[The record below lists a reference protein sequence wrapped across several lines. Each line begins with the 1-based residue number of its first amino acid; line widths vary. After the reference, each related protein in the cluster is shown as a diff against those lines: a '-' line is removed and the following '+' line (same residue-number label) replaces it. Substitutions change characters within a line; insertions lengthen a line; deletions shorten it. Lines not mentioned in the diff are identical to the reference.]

1 MASPTNIDQSCSDP
15 HTAGVPLRLEVGP
28 RDLTNKQCR
37 IVRRDNGEKS
47 DVALAGLEDTI
58 SALLDEIQASLL
70 AK

>member
-1 MASPTNIDQSCSDP
+1 M
-15 HTAGVPLRLEVGP
+15 EVGP